1 MKAYGYFREAFKKG
15 WDEEM
20 SKLPSESRKVIEELK
35 PHEMAMAMFIVLLNP
50 LTWFK
55 MVYAVVKGG
64 IDGFREGMS
73 KK

>member
-1 MKAYGYFREAFKKG
+1 MKANEYFRDAFKRG
-15 WDEEM
+15 WDEEL
-20 SKLPSESRKVIEELK
+20 SKLPSESKKVIEGLE

-55 MVYAVVKGG
+55 MAYAIVKGG